1 MLSRWKPKPC
11 TIEVVLINT
20 LQTWQFA
27 GKGGSAKVNSLF
39 TQRSKPANPNL
50 FPTRDNFVNYTS
62 IGRKFT
68 GKRSRPQTQELS
80 FIFKACCLL
89 QRIIGYI
96 SVHISLSRNSRGCD
110 ALCSD
115 LSCKI
120 YRVHMYTNQKKP
132 RKLTPCILPCF

>member
-27 GKGGSAKVNSLF
+27 GKGGSAKVNGLF

-68 GKRSRPQTQELS
+68 GKRSRPQT
-80 FIFKACCLL
+80 
-89 QRIIGYI
+89 
-96 SVHISLSRNSRGCD
+96 
-110 ALCSD
+110 
-115 LSCKI
+115 
-120 YRVHMYTNQKKP
+120 
-132 RKLTPCILPCF
+132 